1 MVSFTDSPTYGLAK
15 ELSSLLK
22 PLIRKSK
29 HHVRNSSDF
38 ASSNTHEL
46 LQTDE
51 IMVSFDVAA
60 LFTKVPIQL
69 ALNIAK
75 QHLQSDSELNQG
87 TGLSTTDLINTLRA
101 GVRYI
106 RTLISA

>member
-1 MVSFTDSPTYGLAK
+1 MKYN

-22 PLIRKSK
+22 PLIGKSK
-29 HHVRNSSDF
+29 HHQRNSSDF
-38 ASSNTHEL
+38 AASITHEL

-51 IMVSFDVAA
+51 IMVSFDVAS

-75 QHLQSDSELNQG
+75 QRLQSDSELSLR
-87 TGLSTTDLINTLRA
+87 TGLSTTDLI
-101 GVRYI
+101 Y
-106 RTLISA
+106 